1 MRLLNTKR
9 PQLRA
14 GAVRFPG
21 SCHGLRHEQIES
33 SSAEPPSA
41 MYQIHGD
48 RGLSP
53 DPGNAPAPRALAV
66 TSDNVC
72 GASDGGPRRVPL
84 HRPWQPERF

>member
-21 SCHGLRHEQIES
+21 SCHDLRHEQIES

-41 MYQIHGD
+41 MVQ
-48 RGLSP
+48 
-53 DPGNAPAPRALAV
+53 
-66 TSDNVC
+66 
-72 GASDGGPRRVPL
+72 
-84 HRPWQPERF
+84 